1 MFTLDLCYPLCI
13 FFDSLRVLIPGIK
26 NNLFIIPA
34 YALLQR
40 TLILLAA
47 IHLIFI
53 QYNGRFF
60 SRGVIDKHRVGSRL
74 SLKHDWDVRAL
85 VYYPAVHWG
94 TDRD

>member
-1 MFTLDLCYPLCI
+1 M
-13 FFDSLRVLIPGIK
+13 FDSLRVLVPKIE
-26 NNLFIIPA
+26 NNSFIIPA

-47 IHLIFI
+47 IDLHFI
-53 QYNGRFF
+53 QYKEGFA
-60 SRGVIDKHRVGSRL
+60 RGVIDKHRVGSRL

-85 VYYPAVHWG
+85 VHYPAVHWG